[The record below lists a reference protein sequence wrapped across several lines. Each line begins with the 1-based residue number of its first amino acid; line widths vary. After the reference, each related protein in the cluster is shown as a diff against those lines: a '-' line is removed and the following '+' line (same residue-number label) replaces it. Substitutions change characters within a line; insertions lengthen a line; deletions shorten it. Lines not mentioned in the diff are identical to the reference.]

1 MENNNH
7 KTIEMPR
14 VQLIPNLRSD
24 RKFPVIDGIG
34 EPLSVLRYSRWKVW
48 LLTIIIIMGMGIFA
62 WILYLIAS
70 ANSNSVVAQVLESI
84 ILLLVIGS
92 SWRIID
98 IILFKEIKL
107 YQDRIIKESYLLG
120 EKEVELEKAYIDR
133 WQSVITGLSVRI
145 YIKKWPILKGGVY
158 FIEGLVNAKDRKTFY
173 SILAELSGR
182 QVEDFTRKLI
192 KPFEVK
198 YAVWSEKLIKGDDKQ
213 YIGQETNFKFP
224 TTNETE
230 EPLFVLRYTKGN
242 ICCTIVLGIV
252 FFGTFTI
259 FAFSTKELGAEI
271 ISILLIA
278 VGIRGSINL
287 FLLKGIEL
295 YKDRIVMSWHFNKP
309 KEVKI
314 EDAYI
319 IKYPST
325 ILSPMGEIQIF
336 SRKVRFAFLRS
347 GDITIDEGLSNPK
360 DIQRFYSILAELSG
374 RDVKDF
380 KYGMN
385 SKLIKEDDKQ

>member
-7 KTIEMPR
+7 KTLKLPKE
-14 VQLIPNLRSD
+14 QLISNLRSN
-24 RKFPVIDGIG
+24 REFPIIDGRG

-48 LLTIIIIMGMGIFA
+48 LLTIIIIIEMGIFA
-62 WILYLIAS
+62 WILHLIAS
-70 ANSNSVVAQVLESI
+70 TNSNSVIAQVLESI
-84 ILLLVIGS
+84 ILILVIGGV
-92 SWRIID
+92 WRIID
-98 IILFKEIKL
+98 IILFKELKL

-120 EKEVELEKAYIDR
+120 QKEVELEKAYIDR
-133 WQSVITGLSVRI
+133 WQSVITGLTVRI
-145 YIKKWPILKGGVY
+145 YIKKSPLILKGGVY

-198 YAVWSEKLIKGDDKQ
+198 YAVWSEKLIKGGNKQ
-213 YIGQETNFKFP
+213 YVGHETNFKSP

-242 ICCTIVLGIV
+242 IWCGIVLGIG
-252 FFGTFTI
+252 F
-259 FAFSTKELGAEI
+259 LGI
-271 ISILLIA
+271 WDIA
-278 VGIRGSINL
+278 VFSAKNLGGEIAISLLLALCIRGSINL
-287 FLLKGIEL
+287 LLLKGIEL
-295 YKDRIVMSWHFNKP
+295 YKDRIVMSWHFKKQ

-314 EDAYI
+314 KEAYI
-319 IKYPST
+319 IKYPF
-325 ILSPMGEIQIF
+325 PMGQMEIF
-336 SRKVRFAFLRS
+336 SRKVRFAFLRN
-347 GDITIDEGLSNPK
+347 GDITIHEGFNNPK
-360 DIQRFYSILAELSG
+360 DIKKFYRILAELSG

-385 SKLIKEDDKQ
+385 SKLVKEGNKQ